1 MIRPKRDRYD
11 LVLVNSPAKDYS
23 KFSGND
29 ESFVPPIGLGSI
41 ATYVEE
47 FGFVA
52 GILDADFLTLPPDK
66 IVEYLEEV
74 ETAYVGLNA
83 TSENIAIAAKIAKDL
98 VSKKVIIGG
107 IHASLVPEQTATKYP
122 FLYAVVHGEGE
133 YPIRCILERNDLEDV
148 PGVAFKRGKR
158 VVINIKGKFLDLSL
172 LPTINR
178 KFFEPAGRVFHLI
191 SSRGCPYNCAFCASP
206 VLCARIVRFIP
217 MEDVVKEMTD
227 AYATGMRCFYFLDD
241 QFLPNKK
248 RAYEFIDG
256 LKTEELYGKI
266 RWRGIT
272 RADTILRFDDVL
284 LHDLKESGG
293 KRLSLGIESGSDR
306 ILRVVGKRI
315 TREMVVESVVRLI
328 KAGFEV
334 KGFFMFGLPT
344 ETYREM
350 LDTKHLI
357 MELGERGMEYFSL
370 ATFRPYP
377 GTELYNYLIGQ
388 GYKPE
393 EIFYEENIE
402 EEEGLRTDYL
412 HGYYNRINRRIQI
425 SGVSNEEI
433 DRLKK
438 EIIAEFDKRF
448 GLKAS

>member
-11 LVLVNSPAKDYS
+11 LVLVNTPSKDYS
-23 KFSGND
+23 KFRGND

-52 GILDADFLTLPPDK
+52 GILDADFLTLPLYK
-66 IVEYLEEV
+66 IVEYLEEI
-74 ETAYVGLNA
+74 ETVYVGLNA
-83 TSENIAIAAKIAKDL
+83 TSENIAIAAKIAKRL
-98 VSKKVIIGG
+98 VSKRVIIGG
-107 IHASLVPEQTATKYP
+107 IHASLTPEETVEKYP

-133 YPIRCILERNDLEDV
+133 YPTRCVLGGMNLEDT
-148 PGVAFKRGKR
+148 PGIAFRKEKR
-158 VVINIKGKFLDLSL
+158 VTVNIRGKFLDLKL
-172 LPTINR
+172 LPTIDR
-178 KFFEPAGRVFHLI
+178 KFFEPPGREFHLI
-191 SSRGCPYNCAFCASP
+191 SSRGCPHNCAFCASP

-217 MEDVVKEMTD
+217 MEDIVKEMAD

-256 LKTEELYGKI
+256 LKTEGLYGKI

-272 RADTILRFDDVL
+272 RADTILRFDDAL
-284 LHDLKESGG
+284 LEDLKESGG
-293 KRLSLGIESGSDR
+293 SRLSLGVESGSTR
-306 ILRVVGKRI
+306 ILEMAHKGIDRETTVEVV
-315 TREMVVESVVRLI
+315 TRLRDI
-328 KAGFEV
+328 GFEV
-334 KGFFMFGLPT
+334 KGFFMLGFPT
-344 ETYREM
+344 ETYQEM

-357 MELGERGMEYFSL
+357 MELGEGGMEYFSL

-377 GTELYNYLIGQ
+377 GTELYNYLVGQ
-388 GYKPE
+388 GYEPE
-393 EIFYEENIE
+393 EIFYEENVE
-402 EEEGLRTDYL
+402 REEGLRTDYL

-438 EIIAEFDKRF
+438 EIIAEFGKRF